1 MKARIGEQINMIFYI
16 SDIHFNDQRVFD
28 KCSRPFKNLEEY
40 KEKII
45 LNWNRKVKEDDIVYV
60 LGDIA
65 EDSYEEVIDILK
77 KLNGV
82 KHFIVGNHD
91 EKLLPIIKK
100 ADIFKTINYI
110 NLIEDH
116 GRKVCICH
124 YPLMDW
130 MEFSRGGYHIYGHI
144 HNKTQLNGYSYIQIK
159 EYFSDKPAF
168 NASVDVIGYEPVTL
182 DEMIKLKEVNKN
194 EPYIN

>member
-65 EDSYEEVIDILK
+65 RFVW
-77 KLNGV
+77 KL
-82 KHFIVGNHD
+82 
-91 EKLLPIIKK
+91 
-100 ADIFKTINYI
+100 
-110 NLIEDH
+110 
-116 GRKVCICH
+116 
-124 YPLMDW
+124 
-130 MEFSRGGYHIYGHI
+130 
-144 HNKTQLNGYSYIQIK
+144 
-159 EYFSDKPAF
+159 
-168 NASVDVIGYEPVTL
+168 
-182 DEMIKLKEVNKN
+182 
-194 EPYIN
+194 

>member
-45 LNWNRKVKEDDIVYV
+45 LNWNRKVKADDIVYV

-65 EDSYEEVIDILK
+65 EDSYEEVIDIFK
-77 KLNGV
+77 NLNGI

-100 ADIFKTINYI
+100 AFLSGAVVTVCSQCPSGTVVLGAYETSAALKAAGAVSGRDMTTEAAVAKLYHLFSLNMPIDEIKQKMEMDLRGELTCTI
-110 NLIEDH
+110 
-116 GRKVCICH
+116 
-124 YPLMDW
+124 
-130 MEFSRGGYHIYGHI
+130 
-144 HNKTQLNGYSYIQIK
+144 
-159 EYFSDKPAF
+159 
-168 NASVDVIGYEPVTL
+168 EPS
-182 DEMIKLKEVNKN
+182 EKISN
-194 EPYIN
+194 